1 MKTTIKALDHFDAL
15 QAGHTYSVRV
25 LSGCRLIACTDDVS
39 LQIISLYQWQ
49 IEDGMLRG
57 KLKYDDSP
65 VSPAMSCTAA
75 ATLCHHLPSGYQY

>member
-15 QAGHTYSVRV
+15 KAGHTYSIRV
-25 LSGCRLIACTDDVS
+25 LDGSRLVACTDDVS

-57 KLKYDDSP
+57 KLVYTDSP
-65 VSPAMSCTAA
+65 VSPAMSCSATAQ
-75 ATLCHHLPSGYQY
+75 LCHTLPSGYLY